1 LIYIIRKIP
10 ELQGTVLKS
19 FKEGSLLGK
28 FLVGYFYVVQTISLS
43 FRALGVNY
51 VIVAV
56 ICVLSQSI

>member
-28 FLVGYFYVVQTISLS
+28 FLVGLLLCGTDNSLS